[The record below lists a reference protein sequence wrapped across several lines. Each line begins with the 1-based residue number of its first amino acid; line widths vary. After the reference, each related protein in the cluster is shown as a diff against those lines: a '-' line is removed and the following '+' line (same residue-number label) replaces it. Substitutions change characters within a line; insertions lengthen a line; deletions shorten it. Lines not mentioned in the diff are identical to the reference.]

1 MVFQNFQDRINNYI
15 NNMAKNY
22 KIIKKNS
29 QKQLIDYFIREF
41 HKINRIKEKKGERL
55 SFVLT
60 GGKSPIKL
68 YRSLSKSKT
77 NWENVDF
84 FWGDERYVSKNS
96 QHSNYKL
103 AKKNILDN
111 LKIDKKQLF
120 SVNTVKPN
128 LISSSKDY
136 EKKIKKYFFRKKL
149 KFDII
154 LLGLGED
161 GHIASIFPGEIDKN
175 NINVTKSVIR
185 DDFERISLTLKT
197 INNAKKIFLWLP
209 TKKISRI
216 FYDSFNNKKK
226 PVSYINKRKIFVFS
240 VLY

>member
-1 MVFQNFQDRINNYI
+1 M

-29 QKQLIDYFIREF
+29 EKLLINYFIREF
-41 HKINRIKEKKGERL
+41 HRIIKIKEKKGQRL

-68 YRSLSKSKT
+68 YRTLSKSKI
-77 NWENVDF
+77 NWKNVDF
-84 FWGDERYVSKNS
+84 FWGDERYVSQNS
-96 QHSNYKL
+96 QHSNFKL
-103 AKKNILDN
+103 AKLNILN
-111 LKIDKKQLF
+111 SLKIKNNQLF
-120 SVNTVKPN
+120 PVNTSKPS
-128 LISSSKDY
+128 LVSSSKDY
-136 EKKIKKYFFRKKL
+136 EKKIKKYFFRRKL
-149 KFDII
+149 QFDII

-175 NINVTKSVIR
+175 NIDVTKSVIK
-185 DDFERISLTLKT
+185 DDFKRISLTLKT

-216 FYDSFNNKKK
+216 FNDNFNNKKK
-226 PVSYINKRKIFVFS
+226 PVSYLNKRKIFVFS
-240 VLY
+240 MLY